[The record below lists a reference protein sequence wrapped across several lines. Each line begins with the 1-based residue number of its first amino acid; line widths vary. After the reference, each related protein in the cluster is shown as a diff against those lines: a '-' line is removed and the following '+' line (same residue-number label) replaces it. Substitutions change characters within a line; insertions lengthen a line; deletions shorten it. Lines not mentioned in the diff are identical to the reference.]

1 MAVPLV
7 PIIQQEEAVAVTI
20 AVVAPRVEDA
30 AGVVAEEE
38 AAVMGVVAAVDE
50 AEELAD
56 SSFLPER
63 RFSLGNLSSATKL
76 VLVLALLVLVEHHM
90 SI

>member
-7 PIIQQEEAVAVTI
+7 PQQEEAVVVTI
-20 AVVAPRVEDA
+20 AVVAPVEDA
-30 AGVVAEEE
+30 AGVVAEEQ
-38 AAVMGVVAAVDE
+38 AAAMGVVAAVDE
-50 AEELAD
+50 VEELVD

-76 VLVLALLVLVEHHM
+76 VLALALLVLVEHRM